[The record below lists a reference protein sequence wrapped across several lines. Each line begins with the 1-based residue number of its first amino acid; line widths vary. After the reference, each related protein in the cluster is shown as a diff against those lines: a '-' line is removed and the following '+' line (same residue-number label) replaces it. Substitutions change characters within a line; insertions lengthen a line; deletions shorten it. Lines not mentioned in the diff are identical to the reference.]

1 MPFQDF
7 PRHTPQSLSAAHRR
21 CLVGLVGH
29 DILASRSPWLH
40 EREGA
45 VQGLNLV
52 YSLFDF
58 AATGRGAEAL
68 PRLLDAAAET
78 GFAGLNVTHPFK
90 QQVIPCLDELSP
102 GAARIGAVNTVVFRD
117 GRKIGHN
124 TDVTGFARSLARG
137 LPGADLSCVVQFGAG
152 GAGAATAKALLES
165 GAEELRV
172 VDTDAARRDAL
183 VAKLRHEF
191 ASRRIEAAEL
201 GSAALVRATGLVNA
215 TPMGMVKY
223 PGSPLPATELHPDRW
238 VADIVYFP
246 LETQLL
252 REARVAGC
260 RTLDGSGMA
269 VFQAA
274 DAFDL
279 FTGLKSDPERMLRS
293 FVESLAQRP
302 AAAARIVS
310 A

>member
-137 LPGADLSCVVQFGAG
+137 LPEANLSCVVQFGAG
-152 GAGAATAKALLES
+152 GAGAATAHALLES
-165 GAEELRV
+165 GAMELRL
-172 VDTDAARRDAL
+172 VDT
-183 VAKLRHEF
+183 EP
-191 ASRRIEAAEL
+191 SRREGLVDKLQREFPDRRVVAAGAVAAEI
-201 GSAALVRATGLVNA
+201 AAVLNGATGLVNA
-215 TPMGMVKY
+215 TPMGMAKY
-223 PGSPLPATELHPDRW
+223 PGTPVAASHLCPDRW

-252 REARVAGC
+252 RDACATGC

-269 VFQAA
+269 VFQAS

-293 FVESLAQRP
+293 FVESIHRP
-302 AAAARIVS
+302 VS
-310 A
+310 AA